1 MTGALGADG
10 FCALGIVP
18 GCLDGRCKVVCLCA
32 CVLKSRCEI
41 LCLCVRKLGGNIV
54 FVLGCSWS

>member
-32 CVLKSRCEI
+32 CVFIK
-41 LCLCVRKLGGNIV
+41 
-54 FVLGCSWS
+54 